1 MDNVSGVTPIT
12 QNPRKDR
19 IVELYL
25 MLANVSATIRNQMM
39 NNTAGSRQTNVQS
52 FNGLMY
58 ELCTLS
64 SGYILQPSMKKRITK
79 WRNTPKPDVL
89 KTLELFEDLVDELS
103 DNDVIKR

>member
-1 MDNVSGVTPIT
+1 MDHVSGVVPVT

-25 MLANVSATIRNQMM
+25 MLANVSASIRNQML
-39 NNTAGSRQTNVQS
+39 NNCAGSRQTSAQVL
-52 FNGLMY
+52 NGLMY

-64 SGYILQPSMKKRITK
+64 SGYVMQPLIKKRIAK
-79 WRNTPKPDVL
+79 WRNTRKPDVL